1 MPSFN
6 LMKKHPAL
14 LLAFASLF
22 AINSALA
29 ETSAD
34 IVKRFETQKAEA
46 LEAYLKDKP
55 EAEDLA
61 EAEDALLHAYAE
73 LDDNAKAAGL
83 LKKRLAA
90 LPKGADLPPQE
101 YFSGLQTLVQIFAQ
115 DGDKKSAQ
123 DLLTTAKSDVKGHE
137 MEEKMI
143 AFIDELGGSLNKP
156 SVGDTMEIAFTSLQG
171 EKIDL
176 AAYKGKVV
184 LVDFWA
190 TWCGPC
196 VAELPTVL
204 KAYEEFHPQGFDV
217 LAISLD
223 EDKAALEGFIK
234 DKKMPWPQEFSGEG
248 WGSPLAKKFG
258 IEGIPA
264 TFLIGKDGK
273 VVATDLHGPALA
285 SAVKAALAA
294 E

>member
-1 MPSFN
+1 
-6 LMKKHPAL
+6 MKNRSAL
-14 LLAFASLF
+14 LLTLATWLAASSAF
-22 AINSALA
+22 A
-29 ETSAD
+29 ETSAE
-34 IVKRFETQKAEA
+34 IVQRFESQKAEA
-46 LEAYLKDKP
+46 LEAYIKNQP
-55 EAEDLA
+55 EAEDLTA
-61 EAEDALLHAYAE
+61 AEDALLHAYAE
-73 LDDNAKAAGL
+73 LNANGKAVGL

-101 YFSGLQTLVQIFAQ
+101 YFSGLQTLVQILSQ
-115 DGDKKSAQ
+115 EGDKKSAQ
-123 DLLTTAKSDVKGHE
+123 ALLATAKTDVKGHE

-156 SVGDTMEIAFTSLQG
+156 TVGDTLEIAFTSLQG

-176 AAYKGKVV
+176 AAYQGKVV

-204 KAYEEFHPQGFDV
+204 KAYEEFHPQGFEV
-217 LAISLD
+217 VAISLD
-223 EDKAALEGFIK
+223 EDKAALEAFIK
-234 DKKMPWPQEFSGEG
+234 DKKMPWPQEFSGAG

-264 TFLIGKDGK
+264 TFLIGKNGQ
-273 VVATDLHGPALA
+273 VVATDLRGPALA
-285 SAVKAALAA
+285 AAVKSALAA
-294 E
+294 P